1 MNMEYPLLFR
11 VTKGE
16 TVGTVETHSFREYGV
31 YTLVVRSL
39 NETVL
44 LALGVES
51 RCTWKWRILVTT
63 TMCRCSS

>member
-16 TVGTVETHSFREYGV
+16 KSSMVETHSFREYGV

-39 NETVL
+39 NETVRIFQH
-44 LALGVES
+44 VH
-51 RCTWKWRILVTT
+51 RRWKWK
-63 TMCRCSS
+63 

>member
-16 TVGTVETHSFREYGV
+16 TTSTVETHSFREYGV

-44 LALGVES
+44 LSVRIEG
-51 RCTWKWRILVTT
+51 RWKWRWKIRDTT
-63 TMCRCSS
+63 TTCPSSS

>member
-16 TVGTVETHSFREYGV
+16 TVGTVGTHSFREYGV

-51 RCTWKWRILVTT
+51 RWTWK
-63 TMCRCSS
+63 